1 MIENKKMKKYILIIT
16 LLLIGSSCK
25 NEIIKE
31 PKIRIERDQMVDIIY
46 DLAVLEALK
55 SQTMGQQTN
64 YPKPFELIKEKYKVD
79 SLTFVQNTQFYASN
93 LEEYKKIYNDVK
105 KKLDAESAK
114 LNNGSEIAPENTEQE
129 LDK

>member
-1 MIENKKMKKYILIIT
+1 MKKYILIIT

-31 PKIRIERDQMVDIIY
+31 PKIRIERDQMVEIIY

-105 KKLDAESAK
+105 KKLDVESAK
-114 LNNGSEIAPENTEQE
+114 LNNGSEIAPENIE
-129 LDK
+129 